1 MNKFLIK
8 IKGIKPKNF
17 VLKLN
22 RKKIKIYKVYYINQ
36 KEINILIEEKD
47 LESVLKEKTIYEI
60 EVLKQYGKKQIKKNI
75 INNKI
80 FIICTFIGVI
90 SLFLLSSFAFK
101 IKIMHTDQEIIDLL
115 NKELFNND
123 IKVNQLKKSFKQIQ
137 KIKEKIINN
146 NKNKIEWLEIETKG
160 IYYIVKIEE
169 RKLKKENN
177 NYTLN
182 KIVSKKDAVIKKI
195 ISQKGNIIKNVN
207 DYVKKGDVIISNEI
221 LLNDNIVNYTTVEGT
236 IYGEVWYNINVRY
249 PYNYFNIIETK
260 KSNKTVSYKLINKSI
275 NIYDTKKF
283 KNKIRKEKT
292 ILLNKF
298 IPFGFVSYY
307 EKEVIIDDSY
317 QNKDYLKKAIEL
329 GLKKIDLKENE
340 YVVKYKV
347 LNQTYEANE
356 LVLELFVIVYE
367 NITAYTE

>member
-195 ISQKGNIIKNVN
+195 ISQKGIILTL
-207 DYVKKGDVIISNEI
+207 DIHIII
-221 LLNDNIVNYTTVEGT
+221 L
-236 IYGEVWYNINVRY
+236 
-249 PYNYFNIIETK
+249 
-260 KSNKTVSYKLINKSI
+260 
-275 NIYDTKKF
+275 
-283 KNKIRKEKT
+283 
-292 ILLNKF
+292 IL
-298 IPFGFVSYY
+298 
-307 EKEVIIDDSY
+307 
-317 QNKDYLKKAIEL
+317 
-329 GLKKIDLKENE
+329 
-340 YVVKYKV
+340 
-347 LNQTYEANE
+347 
-356 LVLELFVIVYE
+356 
-367 NITAYTE
+367 